1 MLAFI
6 AKRTLSMFPAI
17 VVVCAGPRMSL
28 GAAPGVTPCLYE
40 DGVGCVGA
48 SMPSVL
54 TSRGFESLSGDEI
67 VFGIK

>member
-17 VVVCAGPRMSL
+17 VVVCAGLRACHLVRRLVSPR
-28 GAAPGVTPCLYE
+28 
-40 DGVGCVGA
+40 A
-48 SMPSVL
+48 STRMGSVL
-54 TSRGFESLSGDEI
+54 TSRGFESLSGDEA

>member
-17 VVVCAGPRMSL
+17 VVCAGLRACHPVRRLVSPR
-28 GAAPGVTPCLYE
+28 
-40 DGVGCVGA
+40 A
-48 SMPSVL
+48 STRMGSVL
-54 TSRGFESLSGDEI
+54 TSRGFESLSGDEA